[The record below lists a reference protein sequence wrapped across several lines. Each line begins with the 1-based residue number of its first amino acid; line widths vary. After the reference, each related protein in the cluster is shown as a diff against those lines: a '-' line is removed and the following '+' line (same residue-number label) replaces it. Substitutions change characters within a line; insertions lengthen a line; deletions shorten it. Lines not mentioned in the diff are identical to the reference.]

1 MEESKRNLDESQSS
15 LNISSE
21 NNSTDAATPLASK
34 SAPNPA
40 TPATPDYA
48 AGLTAMN
55 PPTPSLVVSNNKSPI
70 HAPSTPLQQPSTPY
84 SQPVTPYFQ
93 APPTPQPRT
102 PQTPS
107 FTPVIIGSGKKTENI
122 PKYNINRHYY
132 HNFLGVG
139 SFMN

>member
-1 MEESKRNLDESQSS
+1 MEESKRILDESQSS
-15 LNISSE
+15 LNISNE
-21 NNSTDAATPLASK
+21 NVSSDAASSHTSDTV
-34 SAPNPA
+34 PNPT

-48 AGLTAMN
+48 AGLTALN

-102 PQTPS
+102 PQTPL
-107 FTPVIIGSGKKTENI
+107 FTPVNI
-122 PKYNINRHYY
+122 VSSKNYIFSFI
-132 HNFLGVG
+132 FL
-139 SFMN
+139 SK